1 MGWMVEYDFR
11 PRKEFIRRLV
21 KPWESQDWTDSGGAK
36 GHKSQC
42 LKHVYRGAPHKGVL
56 YALWQNTYAD
66 GSVVK
71 FAVVY
76 LVQLCRPDGWGY
88 KDMEASCGP
97 NYYAFPLSW
106 LEGID
111 DSGYAKEWIAHVK
124 EYWEDQ
130 KRKRA
135 EKREARKAWLRS
147 YDLAGAH
154 SKAVAGDRE
163 LQRAGDSGKA
173 AADPGQPVGRS
184 RR

>member
-1 MGWMVEYDFR
+1 MGWLVEYDFQ

-21 KPWESQDWTDSGGAK
+21 KPWESRDWTDSGGTK

-111 DSGYAKEWIAHVK
+111 ESGYAKEWIANVRK
-124 EYWEDQ
+124 YWEAQ
-130 KRKRA
+130 R
-135 EKREARKAWLRS
+135 EKRRAKAAARAGWRS
-147 YDLAGAH
+147 AMASAH
-154 SKAVAGDRE
+154 RQAVARDRE
-163 LQRAGDSGKA
+163 LQRAVDSVQAPADLGSA
-173 AADPGQPVGRS
+173 AGGS
-184 RR
+184 RG